1 MVITID
7 GPAGSG
13 KSTVAQTL
21 AQKLGFYYINT
32 GLLYRAL
39 AFLLLKRERY
49 SEQDLAH
56 PRTQDLKRYLDL
68 VHFSYHYSSTGRVTI
83 TFEGLNITPFLKD
96 EEIDRGAS
104 TVSVNPIVRAAMHEM
119 QHHIKE
125 RHDVVIEGRDSGSTV
140 FPHAEHKFFLTASLQ
155 ERSRRW
161 QQMQEQRGHT
171 VTLAQAEES
180 LKERDRRDKERTVA
194 PLIVA
199 EGAVEIDSTHMSVE
213 QVIQEMM
220 KHIGTI
226 KKAL

>member
-39 AFLLLKRERY
+39 AFLLIKREGY

-56 PRTQDLKRYLDL
+56 PRTQDLKRYLEL
-68 VHFSYHYSSTGRVTI
+68 VHFSYHYSSKGHVTI
-83 TFEGLNITPFLKD
+83 TFEELNITPFLKD

-104 TVSVNPIVRAAMHEM
+104 VISVNPIVRKALHDM
-119 QHHIKE
+119 QHRIKE
-125 RHDVVIEGRDSGSTV
+125 KHDVVIEGRDTGSSV
-140 FPHAEHKFFLTASLQ
+140 FPHAEYKFFLTASLQ
-155 ERSRRW
+155 ERAQRW
-161 QQMQEQRGHT
+161 QKMQEQRGHT
-171 VTLAQAEES
+171 LTLAQAEES

-194 PLIVA
+194 PLIVP
-199 EGAVEIDSTHMSVE
+199 EGAIEIDSTNMSID

-220 KHIGTI
+220 KHIR
-226 KKAL
+226 